1 MAGCCL
7 SLYDLMQSC
16 ARGEA
21 GRLSQAKVRHE
32 ASSRTRSLVLDI
44 LLRAAG
50 AGLIPRFAA
59 ASGDSLRPRRTS
71 CKGDVHSSQAF
82 GVSRSRLSWRG
93 KALDASCSAAG
104 FCAPTTVFPL
114 GLPPQ
119 MSSRSI
125 LSNQF
130 SVQLSSFLSCTCGAG
145 PLEAQKS
152 SFPLSFPTI
161 APICPGPA
169 GCEPPAPHAPA
180 ARPRVRAGRVERV
193 ARERLFLFYVYSYSV
208 FSQTCRRDLHRQNPN
223 PFLDFPHGFFARPSQ
238 KEPYGHSWHVC
249 GNAHS
254 IPSVTQAGG
263 QSTRLFFSHLICQQP
278 FFFSRGLSSSLLR
291 QV

>member
-193 ARERLFLFYVYSYSV
+193 AAGKAFFILCLLVQRVFADVTSTVKIRTRFWIFRMVFLPGRPRKSP
-208 FSQTCRRDLHRQNPN
+208 TDI
-223 PFLDFPHGFFARPSQ
+223 HGMFA
-238 KEPYGHSWHVC
+238 E
-249 GNAHS
+249 
-254 IPSVTQAGG
+254 
-263 QSTRLFFSHLICQQP
+263 TRT
-278 FFFSRGLSSSLLR
+278 RYR
-291 QV
+291 A